1 MCEIINKNIHI
12 PDLDIVEVLQSVF
25 YTDIHLSVY
34 DIGLIYKVVIDESNI
49 FVTMTLTSVNCPE
62 AQSLPEDIKFA
73 LSQKFPQLT
82 PEVEITFEPM
92 WTVDNMSDEIKLS
105 LGLL

>member
-25 YTDIHLSVY
+25 DPDIHFSVY

-73 LSQKFPQLT
+73 LRSKA
-82 PEVEITFEPM
+82 V
-92 WTVDNMSDEIKLS
+92 
-105 LGLL
+105 

>member
-1 MCEIINKNIHI
+1 MCEIINKNIHV
-12 PDLDIVEVLQSVF
+12 PDSDVIEVLQSVF
-25 YTDIHLSVY
+25 DPDIHHSVY
-34 DIGLIYKVVIDESNI
+34 DMGLIYKVEIDEKNI

-62 AQSLPEDIKFA
+62 AQSLPEDIKFS

-82 PEVEITFEPM
+82 PDVEITFEPM
-92 WTVDNMSDEIKLS
+92 WTVDNMSDEIKLT